1 MANITS
7 VSNKQE
13 FGLGSIATKLVLY
26 TSLLKPRVMSLS
38 IFTSFV
44 GMIIAPGSLSFTT
57 GLLAILAI
65 SIGSGASGALNM
77 WYERDTDKLMN
88 RTKDRALP
96 TNQISANGALIYGIT
111 LSIIAVSMLYLVSN
125 LAAAGLLLMTI
136 CFYIFVY
143 TIWLKK
149 RTPQNIVIGGAA
161 GAFPPMIGWAVV
173 TGGISTEIC
182 LLFML
187 IFLWTPPHF
196 WALAL
201 YKSDDYKKAGIPMMP
216 LIVGERK
223 TINLIIAYSITLLPL
238 TLIMSSYYSLFFGV
252 SSTALSIFFIYLAF
266 DLKRSWLKDGL
277 LERKA
282 QMLFY
287 FSIIYLFNIF
297 SILLIDNLLW
307 NIYRWIKK

>member
-136 CFYIFVY
+136 CFYIFIY

-307 NIYRWIKK
+307 NIY

>member
-13 FGLGSIATKLVLY
+13 FGLGSIATKLALY

-125 LAAAGLLLMTI
+125 LAAAGLLLLTI

-173 TGGISTEIC
+173 TGGVSTEIC

-252 SSTALSIFFIYLAF
+252 LSTALSIFFIYLAF

-307 NIYRWIKK
+307 NIY

>member
-13 FGLGSIATKLVLY
+13 FGLGSIATKLALY

-125 LAAAGLLLMTI
+125 LAAAGLLLLTI

-173 TGGISTEIC
+173 TGGVSTEIC

-201 YKSDDYKKAGIPMMP
+201 YKSDDYKRAGIPMMP

-307 NIYRWIKK
+307 NIY

>member
-26 TSLLKPRVMSLS
+26 ISLLKPRVMSLS

-44 GMIIAPGSLSFTT
+44 GMIIAPGSLSFTS

-111 LSIIAVSMLYLVSN
+111 LSIIAVSMLYFVSN
-125 LAAAGLLLMTI
+125 LAAAGLLLLTI

-307 NIYRWIKK
+307 NIY

>member
-44 GMIIAPGSLSFTT
+44 GMIIAPGSLSFTS

-125 LAAAGLLLMTI
+125 LAAAGLLLLTI

-307 NIYRWIKK
+307 NIY

>member
-44 GMIIAPGSLSFTT
+44 GMIIAPGSLSFTS

-125 LAAAGLLLMTI
+125 LAAAGLLLLTI

-173 TGGISTEIC
+173 TGGVSTEIC

-307 NIYRWIKK
+307 NIY

>member
-13 FGLGSIATKLVLY
+13 FGLVSIATKLALY

-44 GMIIAPGSLSFTT
+44 GMIIAPGSLSFTS

-125 LAAAGLLLMTI
+125 LAAAGLLLITI

-266 DLKRSWLKDGL
+266 DLKRSWLKDGV

-307 NIYRWIKK
+307 NIY

>member
-44 GMIIAPGSLSFTT
+44 GMIIAPGSLSFTS

-125 LAAAGLLLMTI
+125 LAAAGLLLLTI

-173 TGGISTEIC
+173 TGGVSTEIC

-266 DLKRSWLKDGL
+266 DLKRSWMKDGL

-307 NIYRWIKK
+307 NIY

>member
-13 FGLGSIATKLVLY
+13 FGLGSIATKLALY
-26 TSLLKPRVMSLS
+26 ISLLKPRVMSLS

-44 GMIIAPGSLSFTT
+44 GMIIAPGSLSFTS

-125 LAAAGLLLMTI
+125 LAAAGLLLLTI

-173 TGGISTEIC
+173 TGGVSTEIC

-216 LIVGERK
+216 LIVGERE
-223 TINLIIAYSITLLPL
+223 TINLIIAYSITLFPL

-307 NIYRWIKK
+307 NIY

>member
-125 LAAAGLLLMTI
+125 LAAAGLLLLTI

-252 SSTALSIFFIYLAF
+252 SSTALSFFFIYLAF

-307 NIYRWIKK
+307 NIY

>member
-13 FGLGSIATKLVLY
+13 FGLGSIATKLALY
-26 TSLLKPRVMSLS
+26 ISLLKPRVMSLS

-44 GMIIAPGSLSFTT
+44 GMIIAPGSLSFTS

-307 NIYRWIKK
+307 NIY

>member
-13 FGLGSIATKLVLY
+13 FGLGSIATKLASY
-26 TSLLKPRVMSLS
+26 ISLLKPRVMSLS

-44 GMIIAPGSLSFTT
+44 GMIIAPGSLSFTQ

-125 LAAAGLLLMTI
+125 LAAAGLLLLTI

-307 NIYRWIKK
+307 NIY

>member
-44 GMIIAPGSLSFTT
+44 GMIIAPGTLSFTT

-125 LAAAGLLLMTI
+125 LAAAGLLLLTI

-161 GAFPPMIGWAVV
+161 GAFPPIIGWAVV
-173 TGGISTEIC
+173 TGGVSTEIC

-201 YKSDDYKKAGIPMMP
+201 YKSDDYKRAGIPMMP

-307 NIYRWIKK
+307 NIY

>member
-26 TSLLKPRVMSLS
+26 ISLLKPRVMSLS

-252 SSTALSIFFIYLAF
+252 LSTALSIFFIYLAF

-307 NIYRWIKK
+307 NIY

>member
-13 FGLGSIATKLVLY
+13 FGLVSIATKLVLY

-307 NIYRWIKK
+307 NIY

>member
-13 FGLGSIATKLVLY
+13 FGLGSIATKLALY
-26 TSLLKPRVMSLS
+26 ISLLKPRVMSLS

-44 GMIIAPGSLSFTT
+44 GMIIAPGSLSFTS

-111 LSIIAVSMLYLVSN
+111 LSIAVSMLYLVSN
-125 LAAAGLLLMTI
+125 LAAAGLLLLTI

-173 TGGISTEIC
+173 TGGVSTEIC

-307 NIYRWIKK
+307 NIY

>member
-13 FGLGSIATKLVLY
+13 FGLGSIATKLALY

-44 GMIIAPGSLSFTT
+44 GMIIAPGSLSFTS

-96 TNQISANGALIYGIT
+96 TNQISANGALIYGIA

-125 LAAAGLLLMTI
+125 LAAAGLLLLTI

-173 TGGISTEIC
+173 TGGVSTEIC

-307 NIYRWIKK
+307 NIY

>member
-7 VSNKQE
+7 IANKQE
-13 FGLGSIATKLVLY
+13 FGLNKVSSKIALY
-26 TSLLKPRVMSLS
+26 ISLLKPRVMSLS

-44 GMIIAPGSLSFTT
+44 GMIIAPGTLNFTT
-57 GLLAILAI
+57 GFFAILAI

-77 WYERDTDKLMN
+77 WYERDTDKLMK

-96 TNQISANGALIYGIT
+96 TKKISSNGALFYGIT
-111 LSIIAVSMLYLVSN
+111 LSVMSVVLLYYGSNLVS
-125 LAAAGLLLMTI
+125 AGLLLLTI
-136 CFYIFVY
+136 LFYIFVY

-149 RTPQNIVIGGAA
+149 RSPQNIVIGGAA

-173 TGGISTEIC
+173 TGGISYEITF
-182 LLFML
+182 LFLL

-201 YKSDDYKKAGIPMMP
+201 YKSDDYKNAGIPMMP
-216 LIVGERK
+216 LVVGERK

-238 TLIMSSYYSLFFGV
+238 TLIMSTYYSLFFGV
-252 SSTALSIFFIYLAF
+252 LSTALSTIFIYLAF
-266 DLKRSWLKDGL
+266 DLKKSFLQKRLFEK
-277 LERKA
+277 KA
-282 QMLFY
+282 QLLFY

-307 NIYRWIKK
+307 NIS

>member
-13 FGLGSIATKLVLY
+13 FGLGSIATKLALY

-111 LSIIAVSMLYLVSN
+111 LSIIAVSLLYLVSN
-125 LAAAGLLLMTI
+125 LAAAGLLLLTI

-173 TGGISTEIC
+173 TGGVSTEIC

-307 NIYRWIKK
+307 NIY

>member
-26 TSLLKPRVMSLS
+26 ISLLKPRVMSLS

-125 LAAAGLLLMTI
+125 LAAAGLLLLTI

-173 TGGISTEIC
+173 TGGVSSEIC

-238 TLIMSSYYSLFFGV
+238 TLIMSSSYSLFFGV

-307 NIYRWIKK
+307 NIY

>member
-13 FGLGSIATKLVLY
+13 FGLGSIVTKLVLY
-26 TSLLKPRVMSLS
+26 SSLLKPRVMSLS

-125 LAAAGLLLMTI
+125 LAAAGLLLLTI

-307 NIYRWIKK
+307 NIY

>member
-13 FGLGSIATKLVLY
+13 FGLGSIATKLALY
-26 TSLLKPRVMSLS
+26 ISLLKPRVMSLS

-125 LAAAGLLLMTI
+125 LAAAGLLLLTI

-266 DLKRSWLKDGL
+266 DLKRSWLKYGL

-307 NIYRWIKK
+307 NIY

>member
-13 FGLGSIATKLVLY
+13 FGLGSIVTKLVLY

-125 LAAAGLLLMTI
+125 LAAAGLLLLTI

-307 NIYRWIKK
+307 NIY

>member
-44 GMIIAPGSLSFTT
+44 GMIIAPGSLNFTT

-125 LAAAGLLLMTI
+125 LAAAGLLLLTI

-173 TGGISTEIC
+173 TGGVSTEIF

-282 QMLFY
+282 KMLFY

-307 NIYRWIKK
+307 NIY

>member
-125 LAAAGLLLMTI
+125 LAAAGLLLLTI

-216 LIVGERK
+216 LIIGERK

-307 NIYRWIKK
+307 NIY

>member
-125 LAAAGLLLMTI
+125 LAAAGLLLLTI

-173 TGGISTEIC
+173 TGGISIEIC

-307 NIYRWIKK
+307 NIY

>member
-13 FGLGSIATKLVLY
+13 FGLGSIATKLALY

-125 LAAAGLLLMTI
+125 LAAAGLLLLTI

-307 NIYRWIKK
+307 NIY